1 MSEDHATVRIE
12 SNKADTEQ
20 VDSVGTTAARS
31 TGVQSV
37 VVLLLP
43 PIVGFDASIPPLLLG
58 EACDDIGERLYDVT
72 TVGLSTGAVATT
84 SGYGWVAEAGLEAI
98 ADADTVIVPGTRF
111 PPARSDG
118 ILSDDVAAA
127 LASRRPDARLVSICT
142 GAFVLGA
149 AGVLDGRR
157 ATTHWRY
164 ADDFRRLYPDVDLDE
179 SVLFVDDGDV
189 LTSAGLAAGIDLC
202 LHIIRRDHGAAVAN
216 RVARH
221 CVVPPWREGGQAQF
235 IEHRLPVE
243 ADRSTAPTQQWA
255 LSCLAEPLTVDR
267 LAAHARMSSR
277 TFIRRFRAETGRAPG
292 AWLRERRLDLARQLL
307 ETTDLS
313 VEVIAARSGLG
324 SADNLRHHLRTE
336 LGMAPSAY
344 RRTFRGV

>member
-1 MSEDHATVRIE
+1 MVAGHRAL
-12 SNKADTEQ
+12 DTDAE
-20 VDSVGTTAARS
+20 R
-31 TGVQSV
+31 TGGRHSV
-37 VVLLLP
+37 VVVLLP
-43 PIVGFDASIPPLLLG
+43 PIVGFDASIPPLVFG
-58 EACDDIGERLYDVT
+58 EACDDIGEPLYDVT
-72 TVGLSTGAVATT
+72 TVSLTPGPVPTT
-84 SGYGWVAEAGLEAI
+84 SGYAWVAEAGLEAI
-98 ADADTVIVPGTRF
+98 ATADTVIVPGTRF
-111 PPARSDG
+111 EPARYEG
-118 ILSDDVAAA
+118 TLPDDVARA
-127 LASRRPDARLVSICT
+127 LATRRPDARLVSICT

-149 AGVLDGRR
+149 AGVLDGHRI
-157 ATTHWRY
+157 TTHWRY

-179 SVLFVDDGDV
+179 SVLFVDDGDL

-235 IEHRLPVE
+235 IEHRMPVE
-243 ADRSTAPTQQWA
+243 ADRSTAATQQWA
-255 LSCLAEPLTVDR
+255 LSCLDEPLTVDR

-292 AWLRERRLDLARQLL
+292 AWLRERRLDVARQLL

-313 VEVIAARSGLG
+313 VEAIAARSGLG
-324 SADNLRHHLRTE
+324 SADNLRHHLRIE